1 MRTFRVHRDPSASL
15 RLTLAAIVALALAG
29 CALVRETP
37 QVHSY
42 TLALA
47 GKPPVCLTVPVRIG
61 AFTVDQPYATER
73 LAYRTSPYRLDYY
86 TYHRWA
92 ADPRQLVQATA
103 RDYLERAAAPSECRG
118 ETTGA
123 PLEISGHIRRIEEL
137 DAPTGWQGVLA
148 VDLRVE
154 RTGALVLARSYAET
168 EPAEARNPE
177 AVAAA
182 LSRAL
187 ARILDGVVAELSGQ
201 PPVPR

>member
-1 MRTFRVHRDPSASL
+1 MRTFRVHRDPPPAWGF
-15 RLTLAAIVALALAG
+15 ALATIAALAFAG
-29 CALVRETP
+29 CALTRGTP
-37 QVHSY
+37 QVRSY
-42 TLALA
+42 TLALTGEPA
-47 GKPPVCLTVPVRIG
+47 ACLTVPVRIG
-61 AFTVDQPYATER
+61 TFTIDQAYATER

-92 ADPRQLVQATA
+92 ADPRQLVQVAA
-103 RDYLERAAAPSECRG
+103 RDYLERAAAPSGCRV
-118 ETTGA
+118 EAAGA

-154 RTGALVLARSYAET
+154 RAGIPVLARSYAET
-168 EPAEARNPE
+168 EPTEARNPE

-187 ARILDGVVAELSGQ
+187 ARILDRVVAEISGQ
-201 PPVPR
+201 PCAPQ